1 MIVKLREGDIINS
14 EDTIIDVEDPGKYS
28 VFDIANWFLTKGPHS
43 FAANNNEEKN
53 TRKIKRFMILFY
65 GYFLPAGFAM
75 PAFNLVVNQILDN

>member
-53 TRKIKRFMILFY
+53 TRKIKRFYDIILRVF
-65 GYFLPAGFAM
+65 FAGWFCHAC
-75 PAFNLVVNQILDN
+75 I